1 MSESSSGGCPC
12 LHTGVDLAIG
22 FRAPSGVPLPWL
34 RPRRCTRLSSP
45 DRCPGVGSLEKVL
58 SVPPVPY
65 LERPAL
71 SGRRT
76 GRGHLATDRPDE
88 GRELTCDR
96 GDGDGLGLAL
106 PDQRPV
112 ARAQAALRLPGD
124 LANRSW
130 RRRH

>member
-1 MSESSSGGCPC
+1 MSSVSPC
-12 LHTGVDLAIG
+12 
-22 FRAPSGVPLPWL
+22 
-34 RPRRCTRLSSP
+34 
-45 DRCPGVGSLEKVL
+45 
-58 SVPPVPY
+58 Y

-71 SGRRT
+71 LGRRT

-112 ARAQAALRLPGD
+112 ACAQAALRLPGD

-130 RRRH
+130 RRRHLLLLLLSHPRRMLIAPGAFDQSASRPPVTGLGDGTVLDRIPG